1 MSKCPKCGNN
11 LQLIEDGKYYCSV
24 CNKTY
29 KTKSQP
35 QYQPVRETPSVVA
48 STQNAESAK
57 DKEIELLKARLDA
70 LERGNSAP
78 KQSKTKVAIQS
89 SKAVLFIKKYGVI
102 IFPVLLLL
110 IAFIT
115 LMTCLVGIRG
125 IYVNVNDPNEFYSF
139 TATSYEYHGKSM
151 LGGGDYVDKGT
162 WKKSGNTLSLTYDD
176 EDFGK
181 ITEDCVI
188 IKNEN
193 NKLLVIE
200 DDMGREKT
208 FKRVSIV
215 DYSANIKKVKVTFD
229 PCNGDSPIVKRVKI
243 GSQMP
248 EFPEPTQRGYDFLG
262 WNTQQYGQ
270 GNPAPE
276 SKRVWEDVTYY
287 ANWSMKLIVEN
298 GVLKGIEEQPSD
310 FWHLD
315 IPNNVTSISSSA
327 FIGCRKL
334 TSVTIP
340 DSVTSIGIN
349 AFYKC
354 FSLVEVLNKSQ
365 LTISK
370 GSEENGYIG
379 CYAINVSS
387 QPFESK
393 LTQYDD
399 YLIYESDNDKIL
411 VSWNEGIWDGVGYD
425 LILPEGIIEIY
436 PYAFYQCGTIRS
448 VTIPDSVASIGS
460 FAFYQCQNIE
470 RITLPDSVTSI
481 GDCAFY
487 QCTVLTSITIPNS
500 VTNIGVSAFYNCNG
514 LTSITIPDSVTSIG
528 SSMFS
533 SCHGLTNITIP
544 DSVTS
549 IGSYAFFGSDVL
561 TSIIFNGTK
570 AQWMAIKK
578 IDGWTLGTPDF
589 VIHCTDGDLDK
600 NGNEI

>member
-1 MSKCPKCGNN
+1 MPKCPKCGND
-11 LQLIEDGKYYCSV
+11 LQLVENGTYYCHV

-29 KTKSQP
+29 KPKSQP
-35 QYQPVRETPSVVA
+35 QYQPVCETPPVVA
-48 STQNAESAK
+48 STSNVESAK
-57 DKEIELLKARLDA
+57 DREIELLKARLDA

-151 LGGGDYVDKGT
+151 FGGGDYVDKGT

-181 ITEDCVI
+181 ITENCVI

-208 FKRVSIV
+208 FKRVSII

-229 PCNGDSPIVKRVKI
+229 PCNGDSPTVKEMKI
-243 GSQMP
+243 GSLMP
-248 EFPEPTQRGYDFLG
+248 ELPEATKTAHDFLG
-262 WNTQQYGQ
+262 WNTQQDGQ

-298 GVLKGIEEQPSD
+298 GVLKGTDGRSSV
-310 FWHLD
+310 FWHLY
-315 IPNNVTSISSSA
+315 IPNNVTSIGTKA
-327 FIGCRKL
+327 FM
-334 TSVTIP
+334 
-340 DSVTSIGIN
+340 
-349 AFYKC
+349 
-354 FSLVEVLNKSQ
+354 
-365 LTISK
+365 
-370 GSEENGYIG
+370 
-379 CYAINVSS
+379 
-387 QPFESK
+387 
-393 LTQYDD
+393 
-399 YLIYESDNDKIL
+399 NDGWL
-411 VSWNEGIWDGVGYD
+411 AG
-425 LILPEGIIEIY
+425 
-436 PYAFYQCGTIRS
+436 
-448 VTIPDSVASIGS
+448 
-460 FAFYQCQNIE
+460 
-470 RITLPDSVTSI
+470 
-481 GDCAFY
+481 
-487 QCTVLTSITIPNS
+487 ITIPNS
-500 VTNIGVSAFYNCNG
+500 VTSIGAHAFACCYSLRSIIIPDSVTDIGEYAFMGCNG
-514 LTSITIPDSVTSIG
+514 LTNVVIPNSVTRINSVTFWSCDDLTSITIPDSVTSIG
-528 SSMFS
+528 SGVFDD
-533 SCHGLTNITIP
+533 CIKLNTIN
-544 DSVTS
+544 
-549 IGSYAFFGSDVL
+549 Y
-561 TSIIFNGTK
+561 NGTK
-570 AQWMAIKK
+570 KQWLAIAKK
-578 IDGWTLGTPDF
+578 SSWNSGTPDF